1 MQSRDEVVYRSCKEI
16 DMKAAGFLLL
26 AALTGFLGGCAPVDS
41 MNPLYTEHGVVIDP
55 ELLGQWG
62 SENEGLNFARMGDDG
77 YSLMWSCR
85 DSETG
90 QIATFGFEGHLVDLQ
105 GHRFLD
111 ITWKQVDTDDLS
123 RNIPQVHVTRNDN
136 GEVEIGPRLTGVAP
150 GIYWEFVPGES
161 ADGRAQFSIRP
172 RQTHE
177 FFKVVLED
185 EGRTLQLIQL
195 DDSWVR
201 RQIEEG
207 KLEIDHEKL
216 PSGDVVLTANTHDLQ
231 QLVLEHVED
240 KDAFIDAMTVK
251 RVDQT
256 PCRK

>member
-1 MQSRDEVVYRSCKEI
+1 
-16 DMKAAGFLLL
+16 MKFARFLLSL
-26 AALTGFLGGCAPVDS
+26 ALMALVAGCAPVDS
-41 MNPLYTEHGVVIDP
+41 INPLYTEHGVVFDP

-62 SENEGLNFARMGDDG
+62 SENEGFNFGRLADDG
-77 YSLMWSCR
+77 YSLMLSCKN
-85 DSETG
+85 DTG
-90 QIATFGFEGHLVDLQ
+90 QIATVGFEGHFVDLQ

-111 ITWKQVDTDDLS
+111 VTWKQVDANDLS
-123 RNIPQVHVTRNDN
+123 RNIPEVQVTRNGN
-136 GEVEIGPRLTGVAP
+136 GEVEIEPRLTSVAP

-201 RQIEEG
+201 HQIEDG

-216 PSGDVVLTANTHDLQ
+216 QSGDVVLTASTHDLQ
-231 QLVLEHVED
+231 QLVLDHVDDE
-240 KDAFIDAMTVK
+240 DAFTGGMTIK

-256 PCRK
+256 PCRE

>member
-1 MQSRDEVVYRSCKEI
+1 MV
-16 DMKAAGFLLL
+16 
-26 AALTGFLGGCAPVDS
+26 ALTALVAGCAPVDS
-41 MNPLYTEHGVVIDP
+41 MNPLYTEHGVVFDP

-62 SENEGLNFARMGDDG
+62 SESEGLNFARLADDG
-77 YSLMWSCR
+77 YSLMLSCKN
-85 DSETG
+85 DTG
-90 QIATFGFEGHLVDLQ
+90 QIATVGFEGHLVDVQ

-111 ITWKQVDTDDLS
+111 VTWQQVGSDDLS
-123 RNIPQVHVTRNDN
+123 RNIPEVQVTRNNN
-136 GEVEIGPRLTGVAP
+136 GEVEIEPRLTGVAP
-150 GIYWEFVPGES
+150 GIYWEFVSGES

-177 FFKVVLED
+177 FFKVVVED

-216 PSGDVVLTANTHDLQ
+216 QSGDIVLTASTHDLQ
-231 QLVLEHVED
+231 QLVLEHVDD
-240 KDAFIDAMTVK
+240 KDAFIEAITA
-251 RVDQT
+251 RREDQT
-256 PCRK
+256 PCRQ